1 MNTSLTV
8 SINNPDETIW
18 EGAAQSVSSE
28 NSSGP
33 FDILPQHAN
42 FLTIVENKPL
52 IVRTVM
58 HKEIFNFPTCVIYT
72 HDNYVSIYT
81 LTGKSEVKK
90 TSTIDQLSREALE

>member
-1 MNTSLTV
+1 MNSLIV

-18 EGAAQSVSSE
+18 EGPAESVSSE

-52 IVRTVM
+52 IVRTLS
-58 HKEIFNFPTCVIYT
+58 HKEVFNFSTCVIYT

-81 LTGKSEVKK
+81 LTGKNDVK
-90 TSTIDQLSREALE
+90 QA